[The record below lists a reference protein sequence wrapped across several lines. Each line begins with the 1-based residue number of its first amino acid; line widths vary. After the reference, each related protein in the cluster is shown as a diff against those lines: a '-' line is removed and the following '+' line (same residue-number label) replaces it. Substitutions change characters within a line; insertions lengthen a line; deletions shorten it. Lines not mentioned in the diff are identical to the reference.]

1 MKSLIVI
8 EDIITLILYYSELIY
23 DEFWK
28 ELKGLIAYHKVME
41 RRQNR

>member
-8 EDIITLILYYSELIY
+8 EGIITLILYYSESIY

-28 ELKGLIAYHKVME
+28 ELKGFIAYHE
-41 RRQNR
+41 IT